1 MASIRLLA
9 ALVAGCCV
17 MTVTMGVGAQT
28 ARARGAADVDL
39 AARLKEVQQDPKLQ
53 ESLLKTGQRVAAVC
67 ANCHGEGG
75 NSSKPDIPNLAGQ
88 NPIYLV
94 EQLRQFADG
103 QRRYEFMEGMIKAM
117 SRDEKIGAVLFYASQ
132 KVTHKPAANAALA
145 AKGKDYFNKICWRC
159 HAEDGRGNEKFA
171 RIAGQ
176 QADYMRIT
184 LKRYRTGTGPRVDPL
199 MVGSTKLMTDADIDA
214 VVAYVSSM
222 P

>member
-1 MASIRLLA
+1 MASIRLLV

-17 MTVTMGVGAQT
+17 MSVTLGVSAQ
-28 ARARGAADVDL
+28 AVRARSTADADL

-88 NPIYLV
+88 NPTYLV

-145 AKGKDYFNKICWRC
+145 TKGKDYFNKICWRC

-176 QADYMRIT
+176 QADYMRLT

-199 MVGSTKLMTDADIDA
+199 MVASTKLMTDADIDA